1 VSTGRLLLRPFEESD
16 LAPFAALN
24 VHPRVVEALGS
35 APTRAQS
42 DALVERYGAEL
53 EREGWGFWAVEVV
66 GGAHFIGMV
75 GLHAV
80 HPTLPCAPG
89 VEAGWRLH
97 PDWWGHGYA
106 TEAAAASLHYGF
118 TTGGLNDI
126 VAFTAAVN
134 LRSQAV
140 MERIGM
146 VRQPDGDFDHPG
158 VAEGSPLKRHVLY
171 RATPGHTGSHLPR
184 TLIR

>member
-1 VSTGRLLLRPFEESD
+1 MSIPGWSRPWARRRPGPEATPWSNAT
-16 LAPFAALN
+16 APSWN
-24 VHPRVVEALGS
+24 GK
-35 APTRAQS
+35 
-42 DALVERYGAEL
+42 
-53 EREGWGFWAVEVV
+53 
-66 GGAHFIGMV
+66 GGASGRSRWSAERTSSAWWDCTGCNRRSPALRV
-75 GLHAV
+75 
-80 HPTLPCAPG
+80 

-146 VRQPDGDFDHPG
+146 VREPDGDFDHPG
-158 VAEGSPLKRHVLY
+158 VAEGSPLRRHVLY
-171 RATPGHTGSHLPR
+171 RSTPGHTRSHLRR
-184 TLIR
+184 TLIG